1 MKIISQNCGVKNRDG
16 QGFESRTS
24 WNFFSGF
31 LLVTAKVAFIT
42 AMIFL
47 HLILH
52 PAVLI
57 YDFDIFTTSKL
68 ELCQHVFLILFRG
81 YLKVFFDVKHKRT
94 LHTIF
99 TAIIKENNFCFRSLS
114 SERHKIHMN
123 LALSLLLAQALF
135 LAGIRKTS
143 NKVG

>member
-1 MKIISQNCGVKNRDG
+1 MVKGSNPVQAG
-16 QGFESRTS
+16 I
-24 WNFFSGF
+24 FFSGF

-57 YDFDIFTTSKL
+57 YDFHIFTTSKL

-81 YLKVFFDVKHKRT
+81 CLKVFFYVKHKRT
-94 LHTIF
+94 LHTNF
-99 TAIIKENNFCFRSLS
+99 YHFSAIIKKNNFCFRSLS

-143 NKVG
+143 NKVGQ